1 MSFRD
6 KDGAGVPSTFHH
18 PPLGS
23 WPVRRPR
30 PEPPSTYFSF
40 RQRSGPQRAKRAT
53 RRSCHPGRAT
63 GFAPRGHPGSP
74 GLATNPGRGGN
85 QGREPGL
92 PRAPAPR
99 TAVSP
104 HAEPPARPS
113 REPNKRPLPR
123 RRDNGSPGTHP
134 GGEAGLETV
143 PSPRRS
149 SLSRT
154 SLSGATLDCQKADAL
169 RHFRR
174 RKSTGGRCWMGSP
187 DEEQG

>member
-1 MSFRD
+1 M
-6 KDGAGVPSTFHH
+6 AI
-18 PPLGS
+18 LLL
-23 WPVRRPR
+23 
-30 PEPPSTYFSF
+30 PEMLFPPSRF
-40 RQRSGPQRAKRAT
+40 RGTMPIILFQAKVRSPEGEAGHTTELPPGPGHWVCTAG
-53 RRSCHPGRAT
+53 P
-63 GFAPRGHPGSP
+63 PRLP
-74 GLATNPGRGGN
+74 GLGDEPGKRGN